1 MPRTQRPRYALAAFL
16 VGLAG
21 LAGCGG
27 GASSV
32 AGTVTL
38 DGTPIDSGTVTF
50 VPQGGEGAK
59 FAGHVDHG
67 KYAIAA
73 DRGATPGKYRVELTW
88 EKKTGKKKSDGDG
101 GFNFETSQALPPQF
115 NTASTQTAEVKAGA
129 QTIDFPLSS
138 K

>member
-1 MPRTQRPRYALAAFL
+1 MPHLPRPPRALALACSLAF
-16 VGLAG
+16 

-27 GASSV
+27 GVSSV

-38 DGTPIDSGTVTF
+38 DGTPIDSGTITL
-50 VPQGGEGAK
+50 VPQAADGAK
-59 FAGHVDHG
+59 VSGAIADG

-73 DRGATPGKYRVELTW
+73 DRGAKPGKYKVEFTW
-88 EKKTGKKKSDGDG
+88 DKKTGRKTSNGDG
-101 GFNFETSQALPPQF
+101 GFNSETSQALPPQF